1 MSETNIL
8 ALFDTE
14 SKSEDG
20 AWLHLTVP
28 GTDELAYADVARKKP
43 LRIKLKGPDSDIW
56 TAFQRKAFAKAN
68 DKDKRT
74 NQEIAREDA
83 RLFARMTVAVENVPG
98 YDKPDADLVEM
109 YLKYKDIRVQALTF
123 VMKREN
129 FIGTPENV

>member
-1 MSETNIL
+1 M
-8 ALFDTE
+8 
-14 SKSEDG
+14 
-20 AWLHLTVP
+20 TVP